1 MRAWDSETD
10 GIFYQ
15 RIFSTLQRYERLSL
29 PRLKIYSRL
38 TDRQLHHGLT
48 AMIQHHLVYHFT
60 SLEDG
65 ITYYEANTQAAY
77 YLVRSGKI
85 LKLVEDR
92 LGEYA
97 ARVMEALLF
106 LGHAS
111 VRQLENL
118 PELQSRKTLVPSGNQ
133 HVHGELQDDDLEAE
147 GAVGRTNGDHA
158 SEAKPV
164 PFHSTLKALASHGYI
179 LRVRESHF
187 QSPSDNLL
195 EAQRVV
201 SARSDIKV
209 LKGKKQEET
218 TLLKTQELVE
228 ERMNGDLTKG
238 LVFNGLPRGV
248 KRKFA
253 NGSLNEQQ
261 RTARNGMNGDHA
273 EEEEEANEW
282 SEDEDGFDNI
292 PMEVSLCCSIV
303 FSRSS
308 AEMRGRLD

>member
-1 MRAWDSETD
+1 
-10 GIFYQ
+10 
-15 RIFSTLQRYERLSL
+15 
-29 PRLKIYSRL
+29 
-38 TDRQLHHGLT
+38 
-48 AMIQHHLVYHFT
+48 MIQHHLVYHFT

-65 ITYYEANTQAAY
+65 NTYYEANAQAAY

-111 VRQLENL
+111 VRQLESL
-118 PELQSRKTLVPSGNQ
+118 PELQSRKTLVPNGKQ
-133 HVHGELQDDDLEAE
+133 HVHGELQGDELEAV
-147 GAVGRTNGDHA
+147 GAVGQTNGDHT

-179 LRVRESHF
+179 LRVREAHF
-187 QSPSDNLL
+187 QSPSDNRL

-201 SARSDIKV
+201 SARSDIRV

-238 LVFNGLPRGV
+238 LVFDGLPRGV

-253 NGSLNEQQ
+253 NDTWDEQQ

-273 EEEEEANEW
+273 EEEEESNEW

-292 PMEVSLCCSIV
+292 PMEVSLYCRIV
-303 FSRSS
+303 FSRLST
-308 AEMRGRLD
+308 EMRGRLD